1 MNVYKQ
7 YDQSAL
13 DRQYNNRLQ
22 TPGYGIHL
30 ENYEVLSRK
39 TEKEYSS
46 TKDISYGEHPREL
59 LDIYPSDKPNSKTLV
74 FIHGGYWRALDKSS
88 FQFVAG
94 AFHSYSVTTVLIT
107 YPLAPDAAMAKI
119 VASCHR
125 ALDWIYDNIEQYNGD
140 PEQVYIAGHSA
151 GGHLAAMLLVSG
163 NHNRKIKGVC
173 TLSALFNLIPIK
185 ISELNYTLK
194 MDEEMALKN
203 SPVRLH
209 PEYKVPLLIAVGS
222 EETDEFKAQS
232 CELYESWKEKLPV
245 QLMEIEGVNHYSI
258 IEYFADQNTKLH
270 LLMRAMMIV

>member
-1 MNVYKQ
+1 MIVYKQ

-22 TPGYGIHL
+22 TPGYGVHL
-30 ENYEVLSRK
+30 ENYEVESRK

-46 TKDISYGEHPREL
+46 KKDIAYGTHSREL

-107 YPLAPDAAMAKI
+107 YPLAPTATMDQI

-125 ALDWIYDNIEQYNGD
+125 ALDWVYDNIGKYNGD
-140 PEQVYIAGHSA
+140 PDQVYVAGHSA

-163 NHNRKIKGVC
+163 SHNKKIKGIC

-185 ISELNYTLK
+185 LSELNYTLK
-194 MDEEMALKN
+194 MDESTALKN
-203 SPVRLH
+203 SPVRFL
-209 PEYKVPLLIAVGS
+209 PEYKVPLLLAVGT

-232 CELYESWKEKLPV
+232 QELYDYWKNSVPI
-245 QLMEIEGVNHYSI
+245 QLMEIEGANHYSI
-258 IEYFADQNTKLH
+258 IENFADKKAQLH
-270 LLMRAMMIV
+270 ILIRAMMES

>member
-1 MNVYKQ
+1 MVVYKQ

-30 ENYEVLSRK
+30 ENYEVESRK
-39 TEKEYSS
+39 TEKEYTSI
-46 TKDISYGEHPREL
+46 KDIPYGTHVREL
-59 LDIYPSDKPNSKTLV
+59 LDIYPSDKPNSKTLL
-74 FIHGGYWRALDKSS
+74 FIHGGYWRALEKSS

-107 YPLAPDAAMAKI
+107 YPLAPDAAMDKI

-125 ALDWIYDNIEQYNGD
+125 ALDWVYDNIEKYNGD
-140 PEQVYIAGHSA
+140 PEQVYVAGHSA
-151 GGHLAAMLLVSG
+151 GGHLATMLLVSG

-185 ISELNYTLK
+185 LSELNYTLK
-194 MDEEMALKN
+194 MDETTALKN

-209 PEYKVPLLIAVGS
+209 PEYKVPLLVAVGS

-232 CELYESWKEKLPV
+232 CELYECWKDKVPI
-245 QLMEIEGVNHYSI
+245 QLMELEGANHYSI
-258 IEYFADQNTKLH
+258 VECFADKTAHLH
-270 LLMRAMMIV
+270 LLMRAMMGT